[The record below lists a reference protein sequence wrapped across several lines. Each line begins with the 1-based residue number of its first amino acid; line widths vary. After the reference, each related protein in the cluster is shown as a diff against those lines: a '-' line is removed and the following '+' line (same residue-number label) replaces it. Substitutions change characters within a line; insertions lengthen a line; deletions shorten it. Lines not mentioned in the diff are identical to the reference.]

1 MTLMFASKSKFC
13 FINKMLV
20 LNTKLVSDLLWF
32 CDLIES
38 QSQM

>member
-1 MTLMFASKSKFC
+1 MFVKKTKFH

-32 CDLIES
+32 CDIIES
-38 QSQM
+38 QSQK